1 MAQTERIAEWSGGT
15 LADLMA
21 MIKAEAL
28 PVRIDVIAP
37 GPGGTSAGE
46 IHILAGGLAD
56 AFAGSLRRDDAVA
69 ALERLDGARFLVET
83 RLPEPETGSLN
94 EPHDDRGSLT
104 EHPLTVLMRYCEN
117 YVLTCQVKV
126 QKGDEQATIHYRKGE
141 ITGTE
146 VNGSDAPERL
156 SEVLRWTTGE
166 YVIDLPKIP
175 GTRPLPPAKPIPS
188 EPKRHSTLPMVQRAE
203 LQPGASSSTF
213 NSKLPRGAA
222 QIPIST
228 GLGAPTDPIIV
239 NAPSRAPSLPAASK
253 PLQSLPQKQ
262 AAAASVANRSAP
274 TPQRPSPGIPLA
286 IPPQNQSPQG
296 ALAMKA
302 AAPITPV
309 LSSPPT
315 AKAKAVPS
323 LAVPVS
329 QRSGKV
335 LSSNDLKP
343 ASGVI
348 ASRPGQRAHPQLPEH
363 AAIEVPTPLP
373 VMVTKSPATARP
385 RDNLTPAI
393 VRNPLP
399 KEGRRKSR
407 PPQIGRSRRAVRA
420 YFYVGLAVAVG
431 VLVTYWWFNWY
442 LPFDNH

>member
-1 MAQTERIAEWSGGT
+1 MAMAHTERIAEWSDGT

-28 PVRIDVIAP
+28 PASISVIAP
-37 GPGGTSAGE
+37 GPAGTNAGE

-69 ALERLDGARFLVET
+69 ALERLEGARFLVET
-83 RLPEPETGSLN
+83 RLPEPETGSLT
-94 EPHDDRGSLT
+94 EPAPDHGSLT
-104 EHPLTVLMRYCEN
+104 ERSLTALMRYCEG
-117 YVLTCQVKV
+117 YVLTCKVKV

-156 SEVLRWTTGE
+156 PEVLRWTEGK
-166 YVIDLPKIP
+166 YVIELPKIP
-175 GTRPLPPAKPIPS
+175 GTKPLTPAKPAPS
-188 EPKRHSTLPMVQRAE
+188 EPKRHSTLPMMQRAE
-203 LQPGASSSTF
+203 LPLHASAPAAPL
-213 NSKLPRGAA
+213 NA
-222 QIPIST
+222 QIPIGS
-228 GLGAPTDPIIV
+228 V
-239 NAPSRAPSLPAASK
+239 KK
-253 PLQSLPQKQ
+253 PPQLPQK
-262 AAAASVANRSAP
+262 VGPVPPANKPAP
-274 TPQRPSPGIPLA
+274 PPLRPAPEIPPA
-286 IPPQNQSPQG
+286 IPPQNQSAQ
-296 ALAMKA
+296 AVISMKNT
-302 AAPITPV
+302 APTTPV
-309 LSSPPT
+309 MSSPPT
-315 AKAKAVPS
+315 AKAKAGPS

-329 QRSGKV
+329 PRSGKV

-348 ASRPGQRAHPQLPEH
+348 ASRPGQRVHPHLPEH

-373 VMVTKSPATARP
+373 VITSRAPASARP
-385 RDNLTPAI
+385 PDTLTPAI

-407 PPQIGRSRRAVRA
+407 PPQVKPVRRAVRA
-420 YFYVGLAVAVG
+420 YFYIGLAVAIG
-431 VLVTYWWFNWY
+431 VLATYWWVNWY